1 MVHVHTPECSF
12 ARPVAAA
19 MSGGWLAYTEAAR
32 PTVIT
37 AVLLGGVEERAELE
51 VGGRVDQLLGLGDL
65 AIVVLAESAVRL
77 VTFGVGGVD
86 KAWSLGEGSAVGLG
100 RPHEFFLTEEVDSE
114 TFVWRFELNE
124 QLIVTRHQVG
134 TIPVAGV
141 SSICRVDEERFAVV
155 LGADQRV
162 VLWEVRSG
170 RLHGVASMGRGGR
183 GFVREP
189 GPVVPFRDGFAVND
203 RRNYLIQ
210 HFSAEGEFLEQYGGK
225 GATVETLDL
234 AHQLSESAGKLVISD
249 TNNDRVLLL
258 DTFSAPAEILVERS
272 YCPTRLS
279 RPTSVA
285 RVPDVGLVVVDRGN
299 CRVVAVD
306 DEGLAPRP
314 DLFELLLKDRVPTAA
329 AIIPIS
335 GTAQLAVLTRAGRLS
350 RPSLSL
356 YDLRS
361 LERVAVLN
369 NDLQDPQGMAVV
381 EEHIIVVDGLSRRAL
396 RITPNLDVE
405 SIIEL
410 DALSGIEDF
419 LCRYPSVVGD
429 EVYFFHTLSGDA
441 LVTGPDLVPRRI
453 ERFDLGTLGVSSV
466 RRVVA
471 WDDNLILVLGT
482 GSPGAAL
489 LRSDFSPHEVAWPP
503 EILSALA
510 ALRSPSDA
518 ITSPDGSLVLVEKES
533 DRLVRFTRPPSLLLG
548 RDK

>member
-1 MVHVHTPECSF
+1 
-12 ARPVAAA
+12 
-19 MSGGWLAYTEAAR
+19 LAYTEAAR

-86 KAWSLGEGSAVGLG
+86 RAWLLGEGSAVGLG

-134 TIPVAGV
+134 TIPAAGV

-189 GPVVPFRDGFAVND
+189 GPVVPFRGGFAVND

-210 HFSAEGEFLEQYGGK
+210 RFSVEGEFLEQYGGK
-225 GATVETLDL
+225 GATIEKLDL

-258 DTFSAPAEILVERS
+258 DTFSAPAEILVERT

-285 RVPDVGLVVVDRGN
+285 HVPDVGLVVVDRGN

-306 DEGLAPRP
+306 DESLAPRP
-314 DLFELLLKDRVPTAA
+314 DLFELALKDRVPTAV
-329 AIIPIS
+329 AIVPVS
-335 GTAQLAVLTRAGRLS
+335 GTALLAVLTRAGRLS

-361 LERVAVLN
+361 LERVAVLS

-381 EEHIIVVDGLSRRAL
+381 EDHLIVVDGVSRRAL
-396 RITPNLDVE
+396 RVTPNLDVE

-419 LCRYPSVVGD
+419 LCRYPSLVGN

-441 LVTGPDLVPRRI
+441 LVTGPDLVPRRV
-453 ERFDLGTLGVSSV
+453 EHFDLRTLGISSV
-466 RRVVA
+466 RRVVS

-489 LRSDFSPHEVAWPP
+489 LRSDFSPHEVAWSP

-533 DRLVRFTRPPSLLLG
+533 DRLVRLTQPSFWLG
-548 RDK
+548 QDK